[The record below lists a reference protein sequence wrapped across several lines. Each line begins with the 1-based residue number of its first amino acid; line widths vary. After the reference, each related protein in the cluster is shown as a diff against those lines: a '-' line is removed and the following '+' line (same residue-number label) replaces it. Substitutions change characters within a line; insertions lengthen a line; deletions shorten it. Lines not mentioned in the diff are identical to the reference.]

1 MHIARSLIPCGP
13 LATFLLISLVFKKV
27 YESMDQSMRPMCTES
42 KCLGGIIP
50 SMDIEIVKLLKYNDS
65 SDYILMAVEV
75 LFGLFVLYYLIEEGI
90 EIKTHGMGYFMNMGN
105 SFIVITLKCLCAR
118 PCFIIKSNFDAKF

>member
-1 MHIARSLIPCGP
+1 
-13 LATFLLISLVFKKV
+13 
-27 YESMDQSMRPMCTES
+27 
-42 KCLGGIIP
+42 
-50 SMDIEIVKLLKYNDS
+50 MDIEIVKLLKYNDS

-105 SFIVITLKCLCAR
+105 SFTVITVKCSCAR
-118 PCFIIKSNFDAKF
+118 PCFIIKSNFDAKLEFSFCSKD